1 MSIFTVRFFLF
12 ESYCKFCFVT
22 LLIGVVSLIL
32 ILYYSFCVFLAFSTR
47 KSTFFVPFF
56 VSNAWKNLCELLS
69 ELEAYKV
76 FDLVIVTFVVRPA
89 DAYVLDLVL
98 GYIYDCFFI
107 MLGTAKDFARLRKI
121 SGELRNCISSLFF
134 LDIGDLPYRAST
146 FESTRARTRSSSGFL
161 RILDSLEWILYC
173 IDGL

>member
-1 MSIFTVRFFLF
+1 MSIFTLRFFLF

-22 LLIGVVSLIL
+22 LLIGVVSLIFV
-32 ILYYSFCVFLAFSTR
+32 LYYSFCLFLAFSTR

-56 VSNAWKNLCELLS
+56 VSNAWKNLCESSS

-76 FDLVIVTFVVRPA
+76 FDLVIVTLVVRPA
-89 DAYVLDLVL
+89 EAYVLDLVL
-98 GYIYDCFFI
+98 CLIIDYFFI
-107 MLGTAKDFARLRKI
+107 MLGTAKDFARLRKT
-121 SGELRNCISSLFF
+121 SGEVRNCSSSLFF
-134 LDIGDLPYRAST
+134 LDIGDLLYRAST

-161 RILDSLEWILYC
+161 RILDSLEWILYY